1 MRDAEFFE
9 LVIAAECVKAA
20 DIEGRI
26 FSKDDLFNVCKLYAA
41 ATWQD
46 TGGSIFSQCT

>member
-20 DIEGRI
+20 NIERRVVSLRE
-26 FSKDDLFNVCKLYAA
+26 FF
-41 ATWQD
+41 
-46 TGGSIFSQCT
+46 